1 MINRQ
6 ATALTLSAISIL
18 FSSAAFADATETA
31 TADMHV
37 SLTVEKSCQIRV
49 GDMDFGSHPSDTG
62 QLTVTSQANV
72 TCTNGTEYQLSSASD
87 HTYEMANDNGDTVA
101 YTIYGDTSG
110 SDLSKTP
117 VDNIGTGSIQ
127 TIPIYGRVTAD
138 ALAQAPAGNYSDTVT
153 LTVAY

>member
-6 ATALTLSAISIL
+6 ATALTLTAISIL
-18 FSSAAFADATETA
+18 FSSAAFADTTETA

-37 SLTVEKSCQIRV
+37 SLTVEKSCQISV

-101 YTIYGDTSG
+101 YTIYGILPVAIYPKH
-110 SDLSKTP
+110 LSIILAP
-117 VDNIGTGSIQ
+117 VPFRRSLFMVASPPMPWLRRLQ
-127 TIPIYGRVTAD
+127 ATIPT
-138 ALAQAPAGNYSDTVT
+138 PSH
-153 LTVAY
+153 